1 MPSQLRNESAEKE
14 INCYDE
20 TTSVR
25 QQSWWVV
32 AVPGGLPF
40 SVYLHISCF
49 LASLSTLP
57 PLEHTHMILW
67 SIFKTAK
74 HCWNRCN
81 DPTVN
86 LAYSVSPQRQATP
99 SCVHLRGLLLR
110 QGCQPKIFKN
120 YVFDILW
127 MEFINIKRGFHDTQ
141 KLVCWW
147 LWTETLFEG
156 RSCPDWRRLAEC
168 SKAHICSLVLCSS
181 LYPSHF
187 EYF

>member
-1 MPSQLRNESAEKE
+1 MSSQLRNESAEKE

-20 TTSVR
+20 TMSVC

-127 MEFINIKRGFHDTQ
+127 MESISKEDFTTLRSM
-141 KLVCWW
+141 LVIVNGNPLWREILPW
-147 LWTETLFEG
+147 LEATG
-156 RSCPDWRRLAEC
+156 R
-168 SKAHICSLVLCSS
+168 V
-181 LYPSHF
+181 
-187 EYF
+187 